1 MWNLIKGSQDLKVW
15 KPLLKRFLISIFL
28 LTNISYITQIYKWK
42 PYLQTLYT
50 TIARWCSPSS
60 GCFLFF
66 LMFWIIPLSMD
77 LMAFSLTQ
85 YFSRKVIMVVSYHSW
100 LFSSHITYSVCLTS
114 YFFCKRTI
122 FIHAHHTLVWI
133 WHIKLMLFF

>member
-1 MWNLIKGSQDLKVW
+1 MWNRIKGSQHLKAW
-15 KPLLKRFLISIFL
+15 EPLLKRFLISIFV

-42 PYLQTLYT
+42 LYLQTLYT
-50 TIARWCSPSS
+50 TIARWYSPSS
-60 GCFLFF
+60 GCFLLF

-100 LFSSHITYSVCLTS
+100 LFSSHLTDSVCLNS
-114 YFFCKRTI
+114 YFFLWENNFHSCTSH
-122 FIHAHHTLVWI
+122 FSLNLTH
-133 WHIKLMLFF
+133 